1 MNGALLRFVST
12 GLWGIPLEGTP
23 DGIRPGA
30 GDHVAVFRASL
41 RRHEV
46 VCSVYLIE
54 VGAFEVASAGALPD
68 TAAGGEL
75 LSGGDVDLALDYTT
89 DTVVV
94 RAVAHEVNM
103 AVLLEQR
110 RVDSALIDVY
120 WLGPLAVDIVS
131 PDVEVLVSGVVGGHH
146 VEPAVYAADSRRE
159 YSAGAVD
166 LVQHYLA
173 LPGED
178 IACLLPV
185 HKVVAL
191 KKRHPREVL
200 ERTAYKI
207 VFSIVLA
214 HAGVGIKSGYDRVMV
229 FHGDSSFLGIIFI

>member
-1 MNGALLRFVST
+1 ML
-12 GLWGIPLEGTP
+12 
-23 DGIRPGA
+23 IRLT
-30 GDHVAVFRASL
+30 ASDD
-41 RRHEV
+41 
-46 VCSVYLIE
+46 I
-54 VGAFEVASAGALPD
+54 
-68 TAAGGEL
+68 AA
-75 LSGGDVDLALDYTT
+75 AI
-89 DTVVV
+89 
-94 RAVAHEVNM
+94 
-103 AVLLEQR
+103 
-110 RVDSALIDVY
+110 DSALIDVY
-120 WLGPLAVDIVS
+120 RLGPLAVDIVS

-146 VEPAVYAADSRRE
+146 VEPAIYAADSRCE

-178 IACLLPV
+178 MTYLLPV